1 MVNHP
6 EDAGDLEAFR
16 LRARHWLQESAP
28 AHGWLRQP
36 GAARR
41 RIAVG
46 DHDAVCRNRECQRL
60 LFEAGFAGLSW
71 PTEYGGQGL
80 GLREQIIFNEE
91 ARAFDLPLV
100 AFIIGL
106 GMCGPTIL
114 TVGTEEQKHRYI
126 RPMLRGEEIW
136 CQLFSEPGAGSDVA
150 GLRTRAVRDGDEW
163 VLNGQKVWT
172 SGAHHCEFGIV
183 LARTDPSVPKH
194 KGLTMFVVDLRTP
207 GVSLRPIRQI
217 DGGEHFNEVF
227 FDDVR
232 IPHAGVLGGEGK
244 GWQAATTT
252 LMNERVSLG
261 AVRTLD
267 DVHPSAALTD
277 LARERGLLA
286 DESVR
291 QDLVD
296 LWMKETVVG
305 LLGERVTAGIMRG
318 HAPGPEGSITKLVR
332 TEFSTASAELG
343 FRLAG
348 PAAAAWPEGTA
359 DGDTWAN
366 TLLFVPSL
374 TVAGGTDEVLKNI
387 IGERVLGLDKEPQ
400 VDRDVPFRELAGR

>member
-1 MVNHP
+1 MTDRI
-6 EDAGDLEAFR
+6 DAQGLETFR
-16 LRARHWLQESAP
+16 IRARRWLEETAP
-28 AHGWLRQP
+28 AHGWLREP

-41 RIAVG
+41 RIAEG
-46 DHDAVCRNRECQRL
+46 DDDTVARNRECQGL
-60 LFEAGFAGLSW
+60 LFDAGFAGLSW

-80 GLREQIIFNEE
+80 GLREQIAFNEE
-91 ARAFDLPLV
+91 ARVFDLPLV

-114 TVGTEEQKHRYI
+114 AAGTDEQKRRYI
-126 RPMLRGEEIW
+126 EPMLRGEEIW

-150 GLRTRAVRDGDEW
+150 GLRTRAIRDGDEW

-172 SGAHHCEFGIV
+172 SGAHHSEFGIV
-183 LARTDPSVPKH
+183 LARTDRDVPKH
-194 KGLTMFVVDLRTP
+194 KGLTMFIIDLRTP
-207 GVSLRPIRQI
+207 GVTMRPIRQI

-232 IPHAGVLGGEGK
+232 IPHDNILGGEGK
-244 GWQAATTT
+244 GWQTATTT

-267 DVHPSAALTD
+267 DVHSSAALTE
-277 LARERGLLA
+277 LARQRGLLA

-291 QDLVD
+291 SDLVD
-296 LWMKETVVG
+296 LWMKETIVG
-305 LLGERVTAGIMRG
+305 LLAERVTAGIMRG
-318 HAPGPEGSITKLVR
+318 QSPGPEGSITKLVR
-332 TEFSTASAELG
+332 TEYSTASAELG
-343 FRLAG
+343 FHLAG
-348 PAAAAWPEGTA
+348 PEAAAWPSGS
-359 DGDTWAN
+359 DNGDTWAN

-374 TVAGGTDEVLKNI
+374 TVAGGTDEILKNI

-400 VDRDVPFRELAGR
+400 VDRDVPFRELAGK